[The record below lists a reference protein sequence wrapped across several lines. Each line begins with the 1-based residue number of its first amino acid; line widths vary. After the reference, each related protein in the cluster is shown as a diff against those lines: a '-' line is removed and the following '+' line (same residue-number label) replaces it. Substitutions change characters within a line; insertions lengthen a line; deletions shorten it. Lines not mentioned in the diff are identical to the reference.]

1 MEGAIWLPAAF
12 EAKFHYSFMYT
23 RSCSIHAI
31 ALAVYVRSMYV
42 RVFEYGIISK
52 DGFWLQYML

>member
-1 MEGAIWLPAAF
+1 
-12 EAKFHYSFMYT
+12 MYT

-52 DGFWLQYML
+52 DGF